1 MRHRTVLAAL
11 LAWFILALAMPLPVL
26 AETRLEV
33 MSPREGERLRGRVPI
48 IGSAQVPD
56 FQFYKVEFGIGPSPT
71 HWSVIGGLHEQPVIN
86 GQLEVWDTTALPDGV
101 YTLKLTG
108 VRRDGNWQDITVRN
122 LVIANAAPAPTPTP
136 DVTPTPEVELL
147 PTPVVATPTPV
158 GDPALAQPTPQVTPG
173 VQVIAP
179 IAPEAA
185 ATPTP
190 RATPAAE
197 EDRGP
202 IQTDVLGQSLCFG
215 GAAMGAVF
223 VLLGIVFGIRRL
235 L

>member
-1 MRHRTVLAAL
+1 MRQRTVLAAL
-11 LAWFILALAMPLPVL
+11 LAWIALALAAPLPAL
-26 AETRLEV
+26 AETRLEII
-33 MSPREGERLRGRVPI
+33 SPREGERLRGRVPI

-56 FQFYKVEFGIGPSPT
+56 FQFYKVEFGLGPNPT
-71 HWSVIGGLHEQPVIN
+71 QWSVIGILHEQPVIN
-86 GQLEVWDTTALPDGV
+86 GQLEVWDTTALPDDV

-108 VRRDGNWQDITVRN
+108 VRRDGNWQDVQVRN
-122 LVIANAAPAPTPTP
+122 VVIANRAPEPTPTP

-147 PTPVVATPTPV
+147 PTPVGATPTPV
-158 GDPALAQPTPQVTPG
+158 ADPALMQPTPEATPG
-173 VQVIAP
+173 VGIIAP

-190 RATPAAE
+190 RVGQQAQE
-197 EDRGP
+197 NRLP
-202 IQTDVLGQSLCFG
+202 IETDVLGQSLCFG